1 MYCILV
7 TGIPAAG
14 KSTMAVL
21 LGEQLGLPVISKD
34 IIKEVMYDD
43 VGFQSREEKV
53 KLGTASVNI
62 MYYIAKQLMKTN
74 QPFILE
80 NNFETISREPLLGIL
95 ERYSYTAITIALTG
109 DYSIIYKRFVERN
122 NSMNRHR
129 GHVVNDTY
137 PEKNPYRTIDS
148 ISYEDFVR
156 GVENR
161 GMDSFVANGPRVIID
176 TTDFSK
182 ISIKH
187 LLFKIKKYIEELLHD

>member
-21 LGEQLGLPVISKD
+21 LGKQLGLPVISKD

-62 MYYIAKQLMKTN
+62 MYYIAEQLMKTN

>member
-1 MYCILV
+1 
-7 TGIPAAG
+7 
-14 KSTMAVL
+14 MAVL

-62 MYYIAKQLMKTN
+62 MYYIAEQLMKTN

-109 DYSIIYKRFVERN
+109 DYSIIYKRCEW
-122 NSMNRHR
+122 
-129 GHVVNDTY
+129 
-137 PEKNPYRTIDS
+137 
-148 ISYEDFVR
+148 
-156 GVENR
+156 
-161 GMDSFVANGPRVIID
+161 
-176 TTDFSK
+176 
-182 ISIKH
+182 
-187 LLFKIKKYIEELLHD
+187 

>member
-53 KLGTASVNI
+53 KLGTASMNI
-62 MYYIAKQLMKTN
+62 MYYIAEQLMKTN

-137 PEKNPYRTIDS
+137 PEKNPHRTIDS